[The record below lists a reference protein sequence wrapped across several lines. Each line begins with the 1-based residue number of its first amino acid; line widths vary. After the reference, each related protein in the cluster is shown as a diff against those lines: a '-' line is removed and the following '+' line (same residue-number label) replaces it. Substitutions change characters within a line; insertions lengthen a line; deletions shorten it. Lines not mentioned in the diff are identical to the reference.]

1 MMIVYEIS
9 LFVFRFVDKTR
20 EFFVRIVSIL
30 RQKFAMW
37 SIVIFVSNFQLS
49 RYKLFYMINKLN
61 TNSIRFR
68 SYDIGCD

>member
-68 SYDIGCD
+68 TYDIGCD